1 MWRNSF
7 LEVVTL
13 SLQANDPSATIAV
26 MDNDVNLEK
35 LKQKEDEVRGILDKW
50 PKWKQV
56 IAYRYLYNLEF
67 RISNVDRIIREGL
80 REWPE

>member
-1 MWRNSF
+1 
-7 LEVVTL
+7 
-13 SLQANDPSATIAV
+13 

-67 RISNVDRIIREGL
+67 
-80 REWPE
+80 